1 MQIRIG
7 SRLEVDHTP
16 TLNHV
21 FTEARGHRLDYQWL
35 GEKSNVTPLVFLHEG
50 LGSIGLWR
58 DYPRDVAE
66 GSGHPALVYSR
77 YGHGRSDRLREP
89 RTPHFMHDEALQ
101 VLPGLVDVLVGGPP
115 ILIGHSDGASIALIY
130 AGSGYPVKGMVLIA
144 VDLPGHER
152 SVLEKRFTFARAAH
166 AIERSIDHA
175 GLGSAI
181 LVGHSMGG
189 PTALTAIRQSVTNR
203 FAGLVAIATSA
214 YWVRPRHRIMVASAP
229 YLFAPRSPIVTG
241 AMRAETRSRPGHA
254 AQVAADYAMRPRR
267 RVLAESAAE
276 LMRFDAR
283 DWSDLR
289 IPPAIWIVTAEDSVV
304 PPADQRASANHFGID
319 TVEITSDHPALTR
332 VPSEV
337 CAIIENSFRTP
348 RL

>member
-1 MQIRIG
+1 MRPTSSHVLAALPGVAAIALWGGYRHAIREYRSIDTTPSILPGRIRELNTDWGQLSYRYVSG
-7 SRLEVDHTP
+7 SSPDP
-16 TLNHV
+16 
-21 FTEARGHRLDYQWL
+21 
-35 GEKSNVTPLVFLHEG
+35 PLV
-50 LGSIGLWR
+50 
-58 DYPRDVAE
+58 
-66 GSGHPALVYSR
+66 LVH
-77 YGHGRSDRLREP
+77 GWGRSSDHVWWQLIEQTDR
-89 RTPHFMHDEALQ
+89 T
-101 VLPGLVDVLVGGPP
+101 VV
-115 ILIGHSDGASIALIY
+115 
-130 AGSGYPVKGMVLIA
+130 A
-144 VDLPGHER
+144 VDLPGHGR
-152 SVLEKRFTFARAAH
+152 SVLEKRFTFARAAQ
-166 AIERSIDHA
+166 AIERSVDHA
-175 GLGSAI
+175 SLGSAI

-189 PTALTAIRQSVTNR
+189 PIALTAIRQSGTNR

-241 AMRAETRSRPGHA
+241 AMRAETRIRPGHA

-337 CAIIENSFRTP
+337 CTIIENSFRTP